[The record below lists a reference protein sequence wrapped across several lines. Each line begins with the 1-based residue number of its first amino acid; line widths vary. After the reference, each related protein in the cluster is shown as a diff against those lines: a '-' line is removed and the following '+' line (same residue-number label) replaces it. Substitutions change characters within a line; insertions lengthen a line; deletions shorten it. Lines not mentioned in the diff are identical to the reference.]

1 MVTQTL
7 LKRVPDVERLLSKI
21 HVGTCKLADFLQ
33 VLDTFDTVYAALKG
47 LQSQLDDLKSSRLEL
62 NW

>member
-1 MVTQTL
+1 MQML
-7 LKRVPDVERLLSKI
+7 LKRLPDVERLLSKI
-21 HVGTCKLADFLQ
+21 HVGTCKLVDFLQ